1 MLLCLRHRLA
11 AVALNQP
18 LAWELPSAVVAALKK
33 KKKKKKKKVLISPH
47 PQANR
52 IKEILGD
59 YSDDLPKLK

>member
-33 KKKKKKKKVLISPH
+33 KKKKKKKSLNFTPSPSKKDKK
-47 PQANR
+47 NS
-52 IKEILGD
+52 K
-59 YSDDLPKLK
+59 